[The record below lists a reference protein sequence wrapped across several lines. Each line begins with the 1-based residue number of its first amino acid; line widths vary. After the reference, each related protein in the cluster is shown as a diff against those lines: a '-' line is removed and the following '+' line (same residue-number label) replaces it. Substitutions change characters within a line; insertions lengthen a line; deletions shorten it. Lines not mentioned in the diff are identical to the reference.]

1 MSLIRNVLRPLAKSI
16 LTPSGLTIAAS
27 AKDEAVYKEMFASC
41 NTRLLISNEE
51 INDVMKIVEPLE
63 KSGLLINS
71 ASEIIKNEAN
81 E

>member
-1 MSLIRNVLRPLAKSI
+1 
-16 LTPSGLTIAAS
+16 
-27 AKDEAVYKEMFASC
+27 MFGSC

-51 INDVMKIVEPLE
+51 INDIMKIVEPLE